1 MRNTARGIKGS
12 KRVVAARVEGKQQ
25 YRTGSDSHGIER
37 GTVECWEAL
46 DRQTILNAR
55 QRSRFVLLPQEHS
68 VVLRQTSR
76 WGQILLLSLVG
87 LGATA
92 FATAWFYRLDEVIT
106 VQGRLQPSKGGVEV
120 KSPAA
125 GQLAAVLVKGGE
137 RVTKGQPLVIYDVKA
152 ARSEEHNLTQQLRI
166 EEERLEQQLDSNDR
180 RLITAKRNVE
190 LGIDIL
196 KRLEPLQSSGAMSEL
211 QILQQTNQVES
222 QKDQLIQIESERGQ
236 IISDSNSR
244 RQQIVGRINQVRNQ
258 LRNEIVRSPI
268 NGIVFDLKPDSEGYV
283 VQNAESLLKIVPS
296 GNLSAEVNI
305 SNKDIGFIKAG
316 LPVKVRVDS
325 FPYTEYGE
333 IAGTVSQVGADA
345 LPPDQMIRGYHFP
358 VNIELSRSVLS
369 TRDGTM
375 IPLQSGMTVTT
386 NLKLRDRRLIELL
399 SDLFTNKGESLKRL
413 RQP

>member
-1 MRNTARGIKGS
+1 M
-12 KRVVAARVEGKQQ
+12 
-25 YRTGSDSHGIER
+25 
-37 GTVECWEAL
+37 
-46 DRQTILNAR
+46 
-55 QRSRFVLLPQEHS
+55 LLPQEHS